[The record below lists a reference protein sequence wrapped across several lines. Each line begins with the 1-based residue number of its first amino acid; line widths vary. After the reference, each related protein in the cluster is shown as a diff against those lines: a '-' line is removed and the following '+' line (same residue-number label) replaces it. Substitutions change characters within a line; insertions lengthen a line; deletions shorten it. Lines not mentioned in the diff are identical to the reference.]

1 MQSLCAGSAESGERL
16 LGFRARSP
24 DRVEGCGSPV
34 ETSVRSAEA
43 PTEPEA
49 RQRLSRLRAA
59 AIAQLNGV
67 APFSTGYFLPQKAQE
82 CKQLHCRNPSGGSNL
97 KKEKVNETNKAQWKS
112 REECGAI
119 S

>member
-16 LGFRARSP
+16 PGFRARSP

-67 APFSTGYFLPQKAQE
+67 APFSTGYFLSQKAQE
-82 CKQLHCRNPSGGSNL
+82 CRQLRCRNPFR
-97 KKEKVNETNKAQWKS
+97 ETT
-112 REECGAI
+112 
-119 S
+119 